1 MNGKVGIKADK
12 FSAAVAKT
20 VRAYEDVSMSE
31 IKRRIADGDYIYS
44 GDLYKAAEINKVLT
58 INDELTKAGI
68 NCEMYVHDEV
78 TNTEYLNNLLG
89 SYKQTEEWTEYVM
102 DMEAQAES
110 SDSET

>member
-1 MNGKVGIKADK
+1 MGAEVGIKADR
-12 FSAAVAKT
+12 FTAQVAKS

-44 GDLYKAAEINKVLT
+44 GDLYRAAEIKKVLK

-68 NCEMYVHDEV
+68 NCVMYERGNETDA
-78 TNTEYLNNLLG
+78 EYLNNRLA

-102 DMEAQAES
+102 DMEAQAEES
-110 SDSET
+110 SE

>member
-1 MNGKVGIKADK
+1 MDSIIGIKADK
-12 FSAAVAKT
+12 FTAAVAK
-20 VRAYEDVSMSE
+20 VIRAYEDVSMSE

-44 GDLYKAAEINKVLT
+44 GDLYRAAEIKKVLK

-78 TNTEYLNNLLG
+78 TNTEYLNNLLV

-102 DMEAQAES
+102 DMEAQAEES
-110 SDSET
+110 SE